1 MSTSQANDHT
11 QPSVITTA
19 LPGQD
24 SLALVVVDQNEG
36 SPNANSGVP
45 SGGVIQADTLM
56 NSSKRLQDDLQSLG
70 LKIKQH
76 EDNIKSLKTQKNT
89 LDDSIL
95 DKRVILG
102 KYHSSAPPS
111 AEDNSLS
118 SGGEEETTEQILK
131 RDKSAAGIWCQLKNS
146 RGTQAP
152 ILALSKDV
160 IGIVAT
166 LGKVDDE
173 NLSRL
178 LSEYLGADAML
189 SIVCKT
195 REGMKALETY
205 DTDGSIDMSAGLHGL
220 SSSIGRDLNGRF
232 LVICLEDLRPY
243 VGDFVDDDGQRR
255 LDLFK
260 PRLPSGECPPGF
272 LGFAVN
278 MVNIDATHLFCLTPS
293 GHGLRETLFY
303 HLFSRTQVYSTRAD
317 MLRALPLISGGAISL
332 DGGIIRGP
340 GMYFLGKREDVDVRF
355 PVPSGASSRPANYH
369 EVENQM
375 KDLRWRR
382 EKLLEDLQRER
393 QMLDHAKMN
402 FERKK
407 QEFVMFLAQSSSYA
421 TQVHLGSNPMTPR

>member
-1 MSTSQANDHT
+1 MSKSQPNNHT

-19 LPGQD
+19 LPVPD

-36 SPNANSGVP
+36 SANANSGVP
-45 SGGVIQADTLM
+45 SGGVLQADTLI
-56 NSSKRLQDDLQSLG
+56 NSSKRLEDDLQSLG
-70 LKIKQH
+70 LKVKQH
-76 EDNIKSLKTQKNT
+76 EDNIKSLKAQKNI

-95 DKRVILG
+95 DKQVMLG
-102 KYHSSAPPS
+102 KYHSSTPPS
-111 AEDNSLS
+111 TEDNSLFN
-118 SGGEEETTEQILK
+118 GGEEETTEQILK

-146 RGTQAP
+146 HGTQAP

-173 NLSRL
+173 NLSR
-178 LSEYLGADAML
+178 
-189 SIVCKT
+189 
-195 REGMKALETY
+195 
-205 DTDGSIDMSAGLHGL
+205 
-220 SSSIGRDLNGRF
+220 
-232 LVICLEDLRPY
+232 PY
-243 VGDFVDDDGQRR
+243 IGDFVADDDQRR

-278 MVNIDATHLFCLTPS
+278 MVNLDATHLVCLTPS

-303 HLFSRTQVYSTRAD
+303 HIFSRTQVYSTRAD

-340 GMYFLGKREDVDVRF
+340 GMYSLGKREDVDVRF
-355 PVPSGASSRPANYH
+355 PVPSGASSHPAHYH
-369 EVENQM
+369 EVENQI
-375 KDLRWRR
+375 KDLRWKR
-382 EKLLEDLQRER
+382 EKLLEDMQRER
-393 QMLDHAKMN
+393 QVLDHAKLN
-402 FERKK
+402 FNRKK

-421 TQVHLGSNPMTPR
+421 TQVLESNPMTPR

>member
-1 MSTSQANDHT
+1 MSTSQTNNHNQD
-11 QPSVITTA
+11 SVNATA

-36 SPNANSGVP
+36 PANANSGVL
-45 SGGVIQADTLM
+45 SGGVLQADALIS
-56 NSSKRLQDDLQSLG
+56 SSKRLQDDLQSLG

-76 EDNIKSLKTQKNT
+76 EDNIKSLKAQKNI

-95 DKRVILG
+95 DKQVILG
-102 KYHSSAPPS
+102 KYHSSAPPT

-118 SGGEEETTEQILK
+118 NGGDEETTEQILK
-131 RDKSAAGIWCQLKNS
+131 RDQSAAGIWCQLKNS
-146 RGTQAP
+146 HGTQAP
-152 ILALSKDV
+152 VLALSKDV
-160 IGIVAT
+160 VGIVAT

-178 LSEYLGADAML
+178 LSEYLGADTML
-189 SIVCKT
+189 SIVCQT
-195 REGMKALETY
+195 RQGLKALETY
-205 DTDGSIDMSAGLHGL
+205 NREGGIDKSAGLHGL
-220 SSSIGRDLNGRF
+220 SSSIGRTLNGRF

-243 VGDFVDDDGQRR
+243 VGDFVADDSQRR

-260 PRLPSGECPPGF
+260 PRLPNGECPPGF

-278 MVNIDATHLFCLTPS
+278 MVNIETTNLICLTPS

-303 HLFSRTQVYSTRAD
+303 HLFSRTQVYSTRAH
-317 MLRALPLISGGAISL
+317 MLCARPLISGGAISL

-340 GMYFLGKREDVDVRF
+340 GMYSLGNREDVDVRF
-355 PVPSGASSRPANYH
+355 AVPSGASSRPANYH
-369 EVENQM
+369 ETENQM
-375 KDLRWRR
+375 KDLKWKR

-393 QMLDHAKMN
+393 QMLDHAKLN

-421 TQVHLGSNPMTPR
+421 NQVHLGSNPMAPR